1 MSSLKQKATTGLKWS
16 AIERLATQAVQLL
29 VMLLLARQLGPQAF
43 GLVGMLAVFIAI
55 SQVFVDSGMT
65 SALIRKLDRTEA
77 DFSTAFYFNI
87 VVAAICYAILYLTA
101 PSIARFYQQP
111 ELIELARVLGLVIM
125 ANAFAVIQK
134 AKLTIVMDFKTQ
146 AKASLLSVLLS
157 SFAALTTA
165 HLGFGVWAL
174 VVQTLTFAICNV
186 LLLNIFHFWW
196 PTSRFSRQSFNDLF
210 GFSSKLLLSSLL
222 DTLYQNIYQLVIGK
236 QFNATDVGYFTQANQ
251 LVRIPAATIS
261 IIIKNVT
268 YPLLSSI
275 QQELQR
281 LNHAYLLIIRLA
293 AVIVFPLLIGLA
305 TVADILLPLVL
316 GEQWQPAVILVT
328 ILSLGFLL
336 YPIHSI
342 NLNYL
347 QVKGRSDLFLKL
359 EIIKK
364 TITTLMLF
372 ITVPYGI
379 TAICIGMVVQSY
391 LALVI
396 NTYYN
401 GKLGNLGL
409 IKQLQDLLP
418 IGTIAAFVCIS
429 GKLLAIQFISNPL
442 LQLILIGIY
451 AIPSYIILIKIFQP
465 DLYQQILSM
474 LQSKTSRPS

>member
-87 VVAAICYAILYLTA
+87 VVAIICYALLYLTA

-111 ELIELARVLGLVIM
+111 ELIELARVLGLVVII
-125 ANAFAVIQK
+125 NALAVIQK

-146 AKASLLSVLLS
+146 AKASLVSVLLS
-157 SFAALTTA
+157 SFAALATA

-196 PTSRFSRQSFNDLF
+196 PTRRFSRQSFNDLF
-210 GFSSKLLLSSLL
+210 GFGSKLLLSSLL

-236 QFNATDVGYFTQANQ
+236 QFNAADVGYFTQANQ
-251 LVRIPAATIS
+251 LVRTPAATMS

-268 YPLLSSI
+268 YPLLSGI
-275 QQELQR
+275 QQDSQR

-293 AVIVFPLLIGLA
+293 AVIAFPLLIGLA
-305 TVADILLPLVL
+305 TVADILLPFVL
-316 GEQWQPAVILVT
+316 GDQWQPAVILVT

-372 ITVPYGI
+372 ITVHYGI
-379 TAICIGMVVQSY
+379 TAICIGMVIQSY

-429 GKLLAIQFISNPL
+429 AKLLAIQFISSPL

-451 AIPSYIILIKIFQP
+451 AIPTYIILIKIFQP

>member
-65 SALIRKLDRTEA
+65 SALIRKLDRTEE

-87 VVAAICYAILYLTA
+87 VVAIICYTLLYQTA

-125 ANAFAVIQK
+125 INAFAVIQK

-165 HLGFGVWAL
+165 YLGFGVWAL

-186 LLLNIFHFWW
+186 LLLNIFHFWR
-196 PTSRFSRQSFNDLF
+196 PTSSFSYQSFNDLF
-210 GFSSKLLLSSLL
+210 GFGSKLLLSSLL

-251 LVRIPAATIS
+251 LVRTPAATMS

-275 QQELQR
+275 QQESQR

-293 AVIVFPLLIGLA
+293 TVIVFPLLIGLA

-316 GEQWQPAVILVT
+316 GDQWQPAVILVT

-364 TITTLMLF
+364 IITTLILF
-372 ITVPYGI
+372 ITVPYGV
-379 TAICIGMVVQSY
+379 TAICIGMVIQSY

-429 GKLLAIQFISNPL
+429 GKLLAIQFISSPL

-451 AIPSYIILIKIFQP
+451 AIPTYIILIKIFQP

>member
-1 MSSLKQKATTGLKWS
+1 MSSLKQKATAGLKWS

-65 SALIRKLDRTEA
+65 SALIRKLDRTEE

-87 VVAAICYAILYLTA
+87 VVAIICYMLLYLTA

-125 ANAFAVIQK
+125 VNAFAVIQK

-157 SFAALTTA
+157 SFAALMTA

-186 LLLNIFHFWW
+186 LLLNFFHVWW
-196 PTSRFSRQSFNDLF
+196 PKSRFSSQSFNDLF
-210 GFSSKLLLSSLL
+210 GFGSKLLLSSLL

-236 QFNATDVGYFTQANQ
+236 QFNAIDVGYFTQANQ
-251 LVRIPAATIS
+251 LVRTPAATMS

-268 YPLLSSI
+268 YPLLSGI
-275 QQELQR
+275 QQEPKR
-281 LNHAYLLIIRLA
+281 LNNAYLLIIRLA
-293 AVIVFPLLIGLA
+293 AVIAFPLLIGLA

-328 ILSLGFLL
+328 ILSIGFLL

-364 TITTLMLF
+364 TITTLMLL
-372 ITVPYGI
+372 ITIPYGV
-379 TAICIGMVVQSY
+379 TAICIGMVIQSY

-418 IGTIAAFVCIS
+418 IGVIAAFVCIS
-429 GKLLAIQFISNPL
+429 GKLLALQFFNNAW
-442 LQLILIGIY
+442 LQLLLIGTY
-451 AIPSYIILIKIFQP
+451 AIPSYVILIKIFQP

>member
-87 VVAAICYAILYLTA
+87 VIAVICYALLYLTA

-125 ANAFAVIQK
+125 VNAFAVIQK

-157 SFAALTTA
+157 SFVALITA

-174 VVQTLTFAICNV
+174 VVQTLTFAISNV
-186 LLLNIFHFWW
+186 LLLNYFHFWW
-196 PTSRFSRQSFNDLF
+196 PNSRFSRQSFNDLF
-210 GFSSKLLLSSLL
+210 GFGSKLLLSGLIDSLF
-222 DTLYQNIYQLVIGK
+222 QNIYQLVIGK
-236 QFNATDVGYFTQANQ
+236 QFSATDVGYFTQANQ
-251 LVRIPAATIS
+251 LVRTPATTMVTI
-261 IIIKNVT
+261 IQKVT
-268 YPLLSSI
+268 YPLLSGI
-275 QQELQR
+275 QREPQR
-281 LNHAYLLIIRLA
+281 LNCAYLLIIRLA
-293 AVIVFPLLIGLA
+293 AVVSFPLLIGLA
-305 TVADILLPLVL
+305 TTADILLPLVL
-316 GEQWQPAVILVT
+316 GEQWQPAVILVS
-328 ILSLGFLL
+328 ILSIGFLL

-364 TITTLMLF
+364 IITTLILF
-372 ITVPYGI
+372 ITVPYGV
-379 TAICIGMVVQSY
+379 TVICIGMVVQSY

-418 IGTIAAFVCIS
+418 IGTIAVFVCIS
-429 GKLLAIQFISNPL
+429 GKLLVIQFISNPL

-451 AIPSYIILIKIFQP
+451 AIPSYIILIKMFQP

>member
-101 PSIARFYQQP
+101 PSIAGFYQQP
-111 ELIELARVLGLVIM
+111 ELTELARVLGLVIIV
-125 ANAFAVIQK
+125 NAFAVIQK

-157 SFAALTTA
+157 SFAALMTA

-174 VVQTLTFAICNV
+174 VVQTLTFAISNA
-186 LLLNIFHFWW
+186 LLLNFFHFWW
-196 PTSRFSRQSFNDLF
+196 PNSRFSHQSFNDLF
-210 GFSSKLLLSSLL
+210 GFGSKLLLSSLL

-251 LVRIPAATIS
+251 LVRTPATTMAT
-261 IIIKNVT
+261 IIKNVT
-268 YPLLSSI
+268 YPLLSGI
-275 QQELQR
+275 QQDSQR

-293 AVIVFPLLIGLA
+293 AVIAFPLLIGLA

-316 GEQWQPAVILVT
+316 GEQWRPAVILVT

-372 ITVPYGI
+372 ITVPYGV

-401 GKLGNLGL
+401 GKLGNLDL
-409 IKQLQDLLP
+409 MTQLQDLLP
-418 IGTIAAFVCIS
+418 IGAIAAFVCIS
-429 GKLLAIQFISNPL
+429 GKLLAIQFISNVL

-451 AIPSYIILIKIFQP
+451 AIPSYIILIKTFQS

-474 LQSKTSRPS
+474 LQSKTSRLS